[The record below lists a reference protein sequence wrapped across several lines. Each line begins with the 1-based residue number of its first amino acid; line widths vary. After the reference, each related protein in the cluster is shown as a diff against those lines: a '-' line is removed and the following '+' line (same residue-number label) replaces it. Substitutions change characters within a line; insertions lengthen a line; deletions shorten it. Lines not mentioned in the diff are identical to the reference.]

1 PSCQTMNATSG
12 AISGTPTTA
21 GTSNFTVQVIDSS
34 SGKASKA
41 FTLTIN
47 STAPPLS
54 ITTASPLPSGTVGTV
69 YSQTLAATGG
79 TAPYAWS
86 VISGSLPAGLTL
98 NATSGAISG
107 TPTTA
112 GTSNFTVQVIDS
124 SSGKASKAFTL
135 TINSTVPPLSI
146 TTASPLPSGTVG
158 TVYSQTRAAA
168 RGAAPYGWSV
178 ISGSLPAGLT
188 LNATS
193 GAISG
198 TPTTAGT
205 SNFTVQVIDSS
216 SGKASKAFTPTI
228 NSTAPPL
235 SITTASPLPS
245 GTVGTLYSQT

>member
-1 PSCQTMNATSG
+1 
-12 AISGTPTTA
+12 
-21 GTSNFTVQVIDSS
+21 
-34 SGKASKA
+34 
-41 FTLTIN
+41 
-47 STAPPLS
+47 
-54 ITTASPLPSGTVGTV
+54 LPSGTVGTS

-79 TAPYAWS
+79 TPPYAWS

-112 GTSNFTVQVIDS
+112 STSNFTAQVIDS

-135 TINSTVPPLSI
+135 TINSTAPPLSI
-146 TTASPLPSGTVG
+146 TTTSPLPSGHTC
-158 TVYSQTRAAA
+158 TACSQTPAATGGTSPSLC
-168 RGAAPYGWSV
+168 RS

-198 TPTTAGT
+198 TPTTAST
-205 SNFTVQVIDSS
+205 SNFTAQVTDSA
-216 SGKASKAFTPTI
+216 SGKASKAFIVTI

-235 SITTASPLPS
+235 SITTTSP
-245 GTVGTLYSQT
+245 